1 MRDIAL
7 KNRADKERSQGDS
20 DSESRFKDGEE
31 TSQGASWGKI
41 I

>member
-7 KNRADKERSQGDS
+7 KNRANKERSQGDS
-20 DSESRFKDGEE
+20 DSEPRLKDGEE
-31 TSQGASWGKI
+31 TSQGVSWGRI